1 MNQDS
6 FMSDSVKGESMT
18 PGRRPGAGPSKVS
31 ERCNCQR
38 CGLLR
43 WYPPMMFITTAAA
56 AVFCWLYVTKPV
68 FVTGSMEQSSDIEE
82 ISQDQAPVDDQKPV
96 FHTAATGMLDP
107 GVGALPGDHAPPDE
121 MLGED
126 NIPAEELKPLII
138 RRQGPSLFHP
148 VPLEEMPGRTGADE
162 ASPAI
167 VKGDV
172 VHDRSGRN
180 QIVIEEVASPGG
192 GAEVR
197 EDSASGDFHV
207 HASFMAEFSALER
220 VRKKQSQP

>member
-1 MNQDS
+1 
-6 FMSDSVKGESMT
+6 MSDSVKGESMT
-18 PGRRPGAGPSKVS
+18 PGRRIEAGPSKVS

-43 WYPPMMFITTAAA
+43 WYPLMMFITTAAA

-68 FVTGSMEQSSDIEE
+68 FVTGAMEQSPDVEE
-82 ISQDQAPVDDQKPV
+82 ISQDQAPLDDQKPV

-107 GVGALPGDHAPPDE
+107 GVGVLPGDHAPPDE

-138 RRQGPSLFHP
+138 KRQGPSLFHP
-148 VPLEEMPGRTGADE
+148 VPLEEMPGRTGAAE
-162 ASPAI
+162 ASPVI
-167 VKGDV
+167 EKGNV
-172 VHDRSGRN
+172 VRDRSGRN
-180 QIVIEEVASPGG
+180 QIVIEEVESPGG
-192 GAEVR
+192 GGKVR
-197 EDSASGDFHV
+197 EDSASGDFQV

-220 VRKKQSQP
+220 ERKKKSQP